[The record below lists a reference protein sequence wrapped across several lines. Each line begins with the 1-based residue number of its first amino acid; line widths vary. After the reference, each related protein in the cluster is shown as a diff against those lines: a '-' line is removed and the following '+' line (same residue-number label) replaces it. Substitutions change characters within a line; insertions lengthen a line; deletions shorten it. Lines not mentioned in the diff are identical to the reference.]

1 MTIRDFGARAASPQG
16 EVPPLGS
23 RHSST
28 SLSALDDTNS
38 LIPGALR
45 RLTPR
50 QRDVLRVL
58 MQGKS
63 NKAIGR
69 ILNLA
74 EPTVK
79 NHVAAIFK
87 ALEVTNRTEAA
98 TKLSRGSAPGTS
110 YTGPLDTYLG
120 YVPPS
125 LSLTFR

>member
-1 MTIRDFGARAASPQG
+1 
-16 EVPPLGS
+16 
-23 RHSST
+23 
-28 SLSALDDTNS
+28 LDDTNS
-38 LIPGALR
+38 VTPSALR

-87 ALEVTNRTEAA
+87 ALEVTSRTEAV
-98 TKLSRGSAPGTS
+98 TKLSRGSVAGTS
-110 YTGPLDTYLG
+110 CTGTLDTYLG